1 MDTNLFNYALLE
13 LFTSI
18 LIGVILLYLAY
29 RVIEKIFIKKHNIQ
43 YNNIAVSIFCSSI
56 LFSVGYLISGIKSPI
71 LNSLRMIQN
80 QTNYEGNI
88 IFDGFK
94 YTGLFMLIVIITIII
109 VNITSVYL
117 YTSMTKSVNEFKEIK
132 DGNIAV
138 SLIVSVIV
146 ISISIMVKDSL
157 YFLLETF
164 VPYPD
169 VINIY

>member
-18 LIGVILLYLAY
+18 LIGVILLYLTY

>member
-18 LIGVILLYLAY
+18 LIGVILLYLTY

-80 QTNYEGNI
+80 QTNDEGNI

>member
-18 LIGVILLYLAY
+18 LIGVILLYLTY

-43 YNNIAVSIFCSSI
+43 YNNIAVSIFSSSI
-56 LFSVGYLISGIKSPI
+56 SFAFAFLINEIKSPI
-71 LNSLRMIQN
+71 INSLRMIQS
-80 QTNYEGNI
+80 QANYDGNI
-88 IFDGFK
+88 VLDGFK
-94 YTGLFMLIVIITIII
+94 YTGLFMFIVIITIII
-109 VNITSVYL
+109 VIITAIYL
-117 YTSMTKSVNEFKEIK
+117 YTTMTRSVNEFKEIK
-132 DGNIAV
+132 EGNIAV
-138 SLIVSVIV
+138 SLIVGVIV

>member
-1 MDTNLFNYALLE
+1 
-13 LFTSI
+13 
-18 LIGVILLYLAY
+18 
-29 RVIEKIFIKKHNIQ
+29 
-43 YNNIAVSIFCSSI
+43 
-56 LFSVGYLISGIKSPI
+56 
-71 LNSLRMIQN
+71 MIQN

>member
-18 LIGVILLYLAY
+18 LIGVILLYLTY
-29 RVIEKIFIKKHNIQ
+29 RVIEKIFIEKHNIQ
-43 YNNIAVSIFCSSI
+43 YNNIAVSIFSSSI
-56 LFSVGYLISGIKSPI
+56 LFAVAFLINGIKSPI
-71 LNSLRMIQN
+71 INSLRMIQS
-80 QTNYEGNI
+80 QANYDGNI
-88 IFDGFK
+88 VLDGFK
-94 YTGLFMLIVIITIII
+94 YTGLFMFIVIITIII
-109 VNITSVYL
+109 VIITAIYL
-117 YTSMTKSVNEFKEIK
+117 YTTMTRSVNEFKEIK
-132 DGNIAV
+132 EGNIAV
-138 SLIVSVIV
+138 SLIVGVIV